1 MNHDSVVNLY
11 TDLANNPNKDFGW
24 DKGLQNALN
33 HGYKREWVEKIPDT
47 IWAYCAAVGN
57 PFSAGAIKT
66 GDYVLDIGCGAGLD
80 LCVAALLAGKQGR
93 IFGVDITPA
102 MVEKATQHA
111 SLARL
116 SNISVLEGS
125 IEKLPIEDNYIDVV
139 ISNGAIN
146 LAHSKENVFAEA
158 YRVLKPGGHLY
169 FSDMI
174 KDENNPVDST
184 CSNSNSWADCIAG
197 TLNSDEI
204 IKILLNSGFKDVE
217 HLSTNHYKTSASTI
231 GACFSA
237 KKLSPAVHSE

>member
-24 DKGLQNALN
+24 GTGLQNALN
-33 HGYKREWVEKIPDT
+33 HGYKPEWLEQIPDT
-47 IWAYCAAVGN
+47 IWSYSAAVGN
-57 PFSAGAIKT
+57 PFSASTINS
-66 GDYVLDIGCGAGLD
+66 GDHVLDIGCGAGLD
-80 LCVAALLAGKQGR
+80 LCVASLLVGAQGR
-93 IFGVDITPA
+93 VFGVDVTPA

-111 SLARL
+111 SLAGL

-158 YRVLKPGGHLY
+158 YRVLKSGGHLC

-174 KDENNPVDST
+174 KDENYT
-184 CSNSNSWADCIAG
+184 QERCSNSNASWADCVAG
-197 TLNSDEI
+197 TLKSDEI
-204 IKILLNSGFKDVE
+204 IKMLLNSGFKDVE
-217 HLSTNHYKTSASTI
+217 LLSTNLYKTSAKTI

-237 KKLSPAVHSE
+237 KK

>member
-33 HGYKREWVEKIPDT
+33 HEYKSEWVEQIPDT
-47 IWAYCAAVGN
+47 IWTYCAAVGN
-57 PFSAGAIKT
+57 PFSTGAINT

-80 LCVAALLAGKQGR
+80 LCVAALLVGQQGR
-93 IFGVDITPA
+93 VYGIDVTPA

-111 SLARL
+111 NLAGL

-125 IEKLPIEDNYIDVV
+125 IEKLPIEDDYIDVV

-146 LAHSKENVFAEA
+146 LAYSKESVFTEA
-158 YRVLKPGGHLY
+158 YRVLKPGGHLC

-174 KDENNPVDST
+174 NDEKNPQDCT
-184 CSNSNSWADCIAG
+184 CSSNNSWENCVAG
-197 TLNSDEI
+197 TLESDEL

-217 HLSTNHYKTSASTI
+217 LLGTNHYKTSASTI

-237 KKLSPAVHSE
+237 KK

>member
-11 TDLANNPNKDFGW
+11 TNLANNPDKDFGW

-33 HGYKREWVEKIPDT
+33 HGYKPEWVKQIPEP

-57 PFSAGAIKT
+57 PFSAGTINT
-66 GDYVLDIGCGAGLD
+66 GDYVLDIGCGAGVD
-80 LCVAALLAGKQGR
+80 LCVASLLAGEQGR
-93 IFGVDITPA
+93 VFGVDVTPA

-111 SLARL
+111 NLAGL
-116 SNISVLEGS
+116 SNITALEGS
-125 IEKLPIEDNYIDVV
+125 IEQLPIDDNYIDVV

-146 LAHSKENVFAEA
+146 LAHSKENVFAEV
-158 YRVLKPGGHLY
+158 YRVLKPGGQLY

-174 KDENNPVDST
+174 KDENYMQECC
-184 CSNSNSWADCIAG
+184 CSSNDSWADCIAG
-197 TLNSDEI
+197 TLKSDEL

-217 HLSTNHYKTSASTI
+217 LLGTNHYKTSASTI

-237 KKLSPAVHSE
+237 KK

>member
-33 HGYKREWVEKIPDT
+33 HGYKREWVERIPDT

-57 PFSAGAIKT
+57 PFSAGAINT
-66 GDYVLDIGCGAGLD
+66 GDYALDIGCGAGLD

-93 IFGVDITPA
+93 VFGVDVTPA

-111 SLARL
+111 KLAGL
-116 SNISVLEGS
+116 SNISVLEGT
-125 IEKLPIEDNYIDVV
+125 IEKLPIENDYIDVV

-146 LAHSKENVFAEA
+146 LAHSKENVFAEV
-158 YRVLKPGGHLY
+158 YRVLKLGGHLY

-174 KDENNPVDST
+174 NDETNPQANSSST
-184 CSNSNSWADCIAG
+184 NDSWADCIAG
-197 TLNSDEI
+197 TLKSDEI

-217 HLSTNHYKTSASTI
+217 LLGTNHYRTSASTI

-237 KKLSPAVHSE
+237 RK